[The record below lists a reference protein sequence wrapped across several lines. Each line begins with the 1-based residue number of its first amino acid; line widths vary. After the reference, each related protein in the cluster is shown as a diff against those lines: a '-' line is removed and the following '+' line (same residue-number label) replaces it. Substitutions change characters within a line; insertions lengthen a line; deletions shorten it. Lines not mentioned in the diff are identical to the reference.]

1 MNSFDFFGVLCIVDS
16 GFGDEL
22 SEERDQINLRR
33 RRRNN
38 CVKFGSDVN
47 LNDSFMITLESFLVM
62 RRDALYLNIYASIT
76 FQT

>member
-1 MNSFDFFGVLCIVDS
+1 MFDFSGVFGIVEC
-16 GFGDEL
+16 GLGDEL

-38 CVKFGSDVN
+38 CVKFGSDEN
-47 LNDSFMITLESFLVM
+47 LNDSFMITLKSFL
-62 RRDALYLNIYASIT
+62 DIYASIT

>member
-1 MNSFDFFGVLCIVDS
+1 MNSFDFSGVFGIVDS

-22 SEERDQINLRR
+22 SKERDQIDLRR

-47 LNDSFMITLESFLVM
+47 LNDSFMITLKSFL
-62 RRDALYLNIYASIT
+62 DIYASIT